1 MNFCPNFRIKMT
13 VSTNKSLCS
22 LFRVLSYH
30 QDKLESALR
39 RLSNRHG
46 IRAQEYFNPASHIF
60 PFSSSVPLLLLPSC
74 VYVIKANFHLYSW
87 HFRKILSGH
96 HEWYTATFNF
106 PYSHGLQKRK
116 SCKTQRSLFWWS
128 EQKKFRGGI
137 IPT

>member
-1 MNFCPNFRIKMT
+1 MNFCPNFRIRMS

-22 LFRVLSYH
+22 LFRVLCYH

-46 IRAQEYFNPASHIF
+46 IRAQEYFNPANHTF
-60 PFSSSVPLLLLPSC
+60 PFSSSVPLLLPSSC

-96 HEWYTATFNF
+96 QKWYIATFNF
-106 PYSHGLQKRK
+106 PYSPGLQKRK
-116 SCKTQRSLFWWS
+116 SYKTQRSLFWWS
-128 EQKKFRGGI
+128 EQKFREGI
-137 IPT
+137 IPP

>member
-1 MNFCPNFRIKMT
+1 MNFCPNFRIRVS

-46 IRAQEYFNPASHIF
+46 IRAQEYFNLANHTF
-60 PFSSSVPLLLLPSC
+60 PFSSSVHLLLPTSC
-74 VYVIKANFHLYSW
+74 VCVIKANFYLYSW
-87 HFRKILSGH
+87 HFQKILSNQ
-96 HEWYTATFNF
+96 EWYTATFNF

-116 SCKTQRSLFWWS
+116 SCKTQGSLFWWS

-137 IPT
+137 VPT